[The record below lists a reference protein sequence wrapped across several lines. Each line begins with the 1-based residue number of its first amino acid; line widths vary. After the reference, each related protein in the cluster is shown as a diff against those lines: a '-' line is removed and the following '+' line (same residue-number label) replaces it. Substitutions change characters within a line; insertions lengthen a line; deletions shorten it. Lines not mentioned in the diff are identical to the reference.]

1 MEEIIEKNDIQV
13 GLHAS
18 DYKEAILLASEPL
31 IKEGKITKRY
41 AEMMIES
48 LETLG
53 PYIVLM
59 PGFALAHSAPCE
71 EVKENCLSI
80 AIFDEG
86 IDFKSDKGLV
96 RVVMVLASTDGES
109 HVEKLSKIA
118 SKLMNDDD
126 FITKLVDCGD
136 KEEVYNLLNK

>member
-1 MEEIIEKNDIQV
+1 MEEIIEKSDIQV

-18 DYKEAILLASEPL
+18 DYKEAILMASAPL
-31 IKEGKITKRY
+31 IEEKKITKRY

-80 AIFDEG
+80 AIFYEG

-126 FITKLVDCGD
+126 FITKLVDCGN

>member
-1 MEEIIEKNDIQV
+1 MEEIIEKSDIQV

-18 DYKEAILLASEPL
+18 NYREAIMMASSPL
-31 IKEGKITKRY
+31 IEEGKITKRY

-96 RVVMVLASTDGES
+96 KVVMVLASTDGES
-109 HVEKLSKIA
+109 HVEKLSKIPPHVLHP
-118 SKLMNDDD
+118 KRKPR
-126 FITKLVDCGD
+126 T
-136 KEEVYNLLNK
+136 

>member
-18 DYKEAILLASEPL
+18 DYREAILLASEPL

-86 IDFKSDKGLV
+86 IDFKSEKGLV

-126 FITKLVDCGD
+126 FITKLVDCGNM
-136 KEEVYNLLNK
+136 EEVYNLLNK

>member
-126 FITKLVDCGD
+126 FITKLVDCVD

>member
-1 MEEIIEKNDIQV
+1 MEEIIEKSDIQV

-18 DYKEAILLASEPL
+18 DYKEAILLASSPL
-31 IKEGKITKRY
+31 IEEKKITKRY

-118 SKLMNDDD
+118 SKLMNDDY
-126 FITKLVDCGD
+126 FITKLVDCTD

>member
-1 MEEIIEKNDIQV
+1 MEEIIEKSDIQV

-18 DYKEAILLASEPL
+18 NYKEAILLASSPL
-31 IKEGKITKRY
+31 IEEKKITKRY

-118 SKLMNDDD
+118 SKLMNDDY
-126 FITKLVDCGD
+126 FITKIVDCTD

>member
-1 MEEIIEKNDIQV
+1 MEEIIEKSDIQV

-18 DYKEAILLASEPL
+18 NYKEAILLASSPL
-31 IKEGKITKRY
+31 IEEKKITKRY

-96 RVVMVLASTDGES
+96 KVVMVLASTDGES

-118 SKLMNDDD
+118 SKLMNDDY
-126 FITKLVDCGD
+126 FITKLVDCTD

>member
-1 MEEIIEKNDIQV
+1 MEEIIEKSDIQV

-18 DYKEAILLASEPL
+18 NYKEAILLASSPL
-31 IKEGKITKRY
+31 IEEKKITKRY

-118 SKLMNDDD
+118 SKLMNDDY
-126 FITKLVDCGD
+126 FITKLVDCTD
-136 KEEVYNLLNK
+136 KEEVYKLLNK

>member
-48 LETLG
+48 LESLG

-126 FITKLVDCGD
+126 FITKLVDCGN

>member
-18 DYKEAILLASEPL
+18 DYREAILLASEPL

-48 LETLG
+48 LESLG

-126 FITKLVDCGD
+126 FITKLVDCGN

>member
-126 FITKLVDCGD
+126 FITKLVDCGN

>member
-1 MEEIIEKNDIQV
+1 MEEIIEKSDIQV

-18 DYKEAILLASEPL
+18 NYKEAILLASSPL
-31 IKEGKITKRY
+31 IEEKKITKRY

-118 SKLMNDDD
+118 SKLMNDDY
-126 FITKLVDCGD
+126 FITKLVDCTD
-136 KEEVYNLLNK
+136 KKEVYNLLNK

>member
-1 MEEIIEKNDIQV
+1 MEEIIEKSDIQV

-18 DYKEAILLASEPL
+18 NYKEAIFLASSPL
-31 IKEGKITKRY
+31 IEEKKITKRY

-118 SKLMNDDD
+118 SKLMNDDY
-126 FITKLVDCGD
+126 FITKLVDCTD

>member
-86 IDFKSDKGLV
+86 IDFKSEKGLV

-126 FITKLVDCGD
+126 FITKLVDCGNM
-136 KEEVYNLLNK
+136 EEVYNLLNK

>member
-1 MEEIIEKNDIQV
+1 MEEIIEKSDIQV

-18 DYKEAILLASEPL
+18 DYREAILLASSPL
-31 IKEGKITKRY
+31 IEEGKITKRY

-86 IDFKSDKGLV
+86 IDFKSNKGLV

-109 HVEKLSKIA
+109 HVAKLQKIA
-118 SKLMNDDD
+118 VKLMEDDD
-126 FITKLVDCGD
+126 YITKLIGCSDV
-136 KEEVYNLLNK
+136 EEVYNLLNK